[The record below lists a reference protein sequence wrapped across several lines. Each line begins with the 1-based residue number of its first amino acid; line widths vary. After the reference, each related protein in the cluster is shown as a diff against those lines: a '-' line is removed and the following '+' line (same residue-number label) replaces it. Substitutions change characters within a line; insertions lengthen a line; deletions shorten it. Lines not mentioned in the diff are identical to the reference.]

1 MSDEFFRNFPQYH
14 FTYQYSGTRAELCH
28 PTLPKDGRANMNAVA
43 FAESKGWNFSETV
56 FWHEAIV
63 HFYWEEGSPNSE
75 VIISSTLLPGWWV
88 HVHVVRDDIHGF
100 RENLSRFAEGNVGE
114 PRTNVV
120 DPDAYSGLVS
130 SPEGRGREIR

>member
-100 RENLSRFAEGNVGE
+100 RENLSRFAEGMSENRALTSLIQTCTLG
-114 PRTNVV
+114 
-120 DPDAYSGLVS
+120 S
-130 SPEGRGREIR
+130 SPPQKDEDER